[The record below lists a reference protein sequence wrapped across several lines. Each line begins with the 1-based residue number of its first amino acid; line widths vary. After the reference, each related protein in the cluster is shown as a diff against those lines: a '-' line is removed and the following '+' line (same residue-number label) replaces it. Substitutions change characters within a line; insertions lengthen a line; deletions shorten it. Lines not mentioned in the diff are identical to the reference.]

1 MNDFQTF
8 WYVLATGLAGVL
20 VVIIGRYISKTLKEK
35 FTELNRKLKEK
46 VLEKLSDNV
55 SELKA
60 TAAVHAQKLKEHDD
74 KIDTLSDDVANQIIA
89 KLRMITPR
97 K

>member
-20 VVIIGRYISKTLKEK
+20 VVIIGRYISKT
-35 FTELNRKLKEK
+35 EK

-55 SELKA
+55 SELKS
-60 TAAVHAQKLKEHDD
+60 TAAVADD
-74 KIDTLSDDVANQIIA
+74 NPA
-89 KLRMITPR
+89 KMKNGCWPHPFPVKPSGITSPR
-97 K
+97 N

>member
-8 WYVLATGLAGVL
+8 WYVLASGLAGVL
-20 VVIIGRYISKTLKEK
+20 VIIIGRYISKT
-35 FTELNRKLKEK
+35 EK

-55 SELKA
+55 SELKS

-74 KIDTLSDDVANQIIA
+74 KLDTLSDDVANQIIA

>member
-20 VVIIGRYISKTLKEK
+20 VVIIGRYISKT
-35 FTELNRKLKEK
+35 EK

-60 TAAVHAQKLKEHDD
+60 TAAVHAQKLKEHED
-74 KIDTLSDDVANQIIA
+74 KIDTFSDDVANQIIA

>member
-8 WYVLATGLAGVL
+8 WYVLATG
-20 VVIIGRYISKTLKEK
+20 
-35 FTELNRKLKEK
+35 
-46 VLEKLSDNV
+46 LEKLSDNV